1 MKFLI
6 AAVLTLILTTSY
18 CQTKELSSPNGRIR
32 IAVTIDKGIT
42 YSVSFDNKLILASS
56 SIDLILKNGKALS
69 EHASLKKAATKQV
82 RETILPPV
90 AEKRKVIPDNYNELS
105 LTFKQKFT
113 INFRA
118 YDDGIAYRFA
128 TSKKDTLFVYNEVSE
143 YNFPENHEVYYPEV
157 ARRDNLTK
165 ESVEI
170 TNIVEHVKTLLED
183 IQTNIYN
190 RALKFR
196 EENTHVIDTWE
207 DFKSQIE
214 KGGFIMAHWD
224 GTGETEEKIKEETKA
239 TIRCIPL
246 EGDKQP
252 GKCVYSGKDSAQRVV
267 FARAY

>member
-42 YSVSFDNKLILASS
+42 YSFSFDNKLILASS

-69 EHASLKKAATKQV
+69 EHASLKKAATNQV

-113 INFRA
+113 ISFRA

-128 TSKKDTLFVYNEVSE
+128 TSIKDTLFVYNEVSE

-157 ARRDNLTK
+157 ARRDNCDEFHTSFEEPYKLKPLDSIGENNLVFSPILITPK
-165 ESVEI
+165 EGPKLLI
-170 TNIVEHVKTLLED
+170 TEFDIED
-183 IQTNIYN
+183 YPGMFMT
-190 RALKFR
+190 
-196 EENTHVIDTWE
+196 
-207 DFKSQIE
+207 
-214 KGGFIMAHWD
+214 
-224 GTGETEEKIKEETKA
+224 GTGSKK
-239 TIRCIPL
+239 
-246 EGDKQP
+246 
-252 GKCVYSGKDSAQRVV
+252 S
-267 FARAY
+267 